1 MRTISPLKKR
11 PIYNKIIIEA
21 VQMAA
26 LKLFDNCIPFFRYD
40 PVMKSDVHG
49 KCHDLPLREGA
60 VGR

>member
-1 MRTISPLKKR
+1 MTL
-11 PIYNKIIIEA
+11 EA

-26 LKLFDNCIPFFRYD
+26 LKLFDNCIPFVRYD

-49 KCHDLPLREGA
+49 KCHDLLLKEGA

>member
-1 MRTISPLKKR
+1 MTL
-11 PIYNKIIIEA
+11 EA

-26 LKLFDNCIPFFRYD
+26 LRHLDNYISFFRYD
-40 PVMKSDVHG
+40 PVMKSDIHD